1 MVVNFH
7 GKGCPTFGAGAI
19 AGIAIAAAPASF
31 VSISAALSGV
41 NSAINQGF
49 NKGWSNINFQQ
60 VAGNTLMGG
69 ATAFAGRQLGKAIA
83 TPLENALGSVSS
95 PLRFMIGSE
104 ITNTT
109 IGSLFGGISETS
121 RGGSFWKGAWNGAK
135 MGLVTGAISGLGAAT
150 QYSIDHQVN
159 MLTGKSIAQKEI
171 GQIDLSFSS
180 K

>member
-1 MVVNFH
+1 MYSDPNGEFLQYLIGALVGGTINWVAN
-7 GKGCPTFGAGAI
+7 GCKFSWEGLSYFGAGAI

-69 ATAFAGRQLGKAIA
+69 ATAFAGGQLGKAIA

-104 ITNTT
+104 ITNTI
-109 IGSLFGGISETS
+109 IGGFVWWG
-121 RGGSFWKGAWNGAK
+121 F
-135 MGLVTGAISGLGAAT
+135 
-150 QYSIDHQVN
+150 
-159 MLTGKSIAQKEI
+159 
-171 GQIDLSFSS
+171 
-180 K
+180 